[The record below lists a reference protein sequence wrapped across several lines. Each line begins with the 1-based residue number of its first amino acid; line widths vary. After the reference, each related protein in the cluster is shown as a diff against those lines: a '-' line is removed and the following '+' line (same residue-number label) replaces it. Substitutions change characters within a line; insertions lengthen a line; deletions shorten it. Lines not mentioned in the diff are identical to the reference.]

1 MPDEG
6 LVTAFILDG
15 KGGGREVGWN
25 EIAAWTPDDGFLWV
39 ALDYS
44 IPQARTWLT
53 EQSGLEEVICDALLA
68 QETRPRSLVNRDGV
82 LVVLRGLNLNPG
94 ADPEDMVSVR
104 LWTDAHRV
112 ITSSKRRIL
121 SLEDVGDAIRRRYGP
136 ASPSELLTEIADSLV
151 DRVGDVV
158 GQVDEQMDD
167 LEDAVVS
174 AESHDLR
181 STLGEVRRVAIQLRR
196 YLAPQRDAVSRL
208 YTERDPWIKEEERGR
223 LREIADRMTRYIE
236 DLDLVRDRATI
247 THEELISR
255 LSEQMERKIFALTL
269 VSVIF
274 LPLTFV
280 TGLLGM
286 NVGGIPWAGSH
297 RGFLIVFLL
306 LLALALVQ
314 YFLFRRR
321 RWF

>member
-15 KGGGREVGWN
+15 KGGGREVGWE
-25 EIAAWTPDDGFLWV
+25 EIAAWSPEDGFLWV

-44 IPQARTWLT
+44 IPQARTWLM
-53 EQSGLEEVICDALLA
+53 EQSGVEAVICDALLA
-68 QETRPRSLVNRDGV
+68 QETRPRSLVNREGV

-104 LWTDAHRV
+104 VWTDANRV

-121 SLEDVGDAIRRRYGP
+121 SLEDVGDAIRRDYGP
-136 ASPSELLTEIADSLV
+136 GSPSELLTDITDSLV
-151 DRVGDVV
+151 GRIGDVV
-158 GQVDEQMDD
+158 RQVDEQMDT

-174 AESHDLR
+174 AESHALR

-208 YTERDPWIKEEERGR
+208 YTERDPWIKEQERWR
-223 LREIADRMTRYIE
+223 LREIADLMTRYIE

-255 LSEQMERKIFALTL
+255 LSEQMERKMFALAL

-286 NVGGIPWAGSH
+286 NVGGIPWAANH
-297 RGFLIVFLL
+297 LGFIIVSVLL
-306 LLALALVQ
+306 LVLAVVQ
-314 YFLFRRR
+314 YSLFRRK
-321 RWF
+321 RWV